1 MKEGDEEGGDEGGG
15 DERGGPSNYFIMTL
29 MRWTMPL
36 MGDLDFYTE
45 I

>member
-1 MKEGDEEGGDEGGG
+1 MREGGG
-15 DERGGPSNYFIMTL
+15 RGGPSNYFIMTL

-36 MGDLDFYTE
+36 MGDLDLYRDLNVSSQ